1 MKSESIP
8 PLFYLTVPVPC
19 LKGNHLPRV
28 QVLFFFFFLN
38 NVFCLFIWL
47 CCWLLFAALEITD
60 RSGMQDLV
68 VATYRLSFLVGA
80 SESLVSACGI

>member
-28 QVLFFFFFLN
+28 QVLFFFFFLIMYF
-38 NVFCLFIWL
+38 VYLFG
-47 CCWLLFAALEITD
+47 CAAGSYLRHL
-60 RSGMQDLV
+60 RSLI
-68 VATYRLSFLVGA
+68 
-80 SESLVSACGI
+80 VSACKIL

>member
-28 QVLFFFFFLN
+28 QVLFFFFF
-38 NVFCLFIWL
+38 FK
-47 CCWLLFAALEITD
+47 
-60 RSGMQDLV
+60 
-68 VATYRLSFLVGA
+68 
-80 SESLVSACGI
+80 